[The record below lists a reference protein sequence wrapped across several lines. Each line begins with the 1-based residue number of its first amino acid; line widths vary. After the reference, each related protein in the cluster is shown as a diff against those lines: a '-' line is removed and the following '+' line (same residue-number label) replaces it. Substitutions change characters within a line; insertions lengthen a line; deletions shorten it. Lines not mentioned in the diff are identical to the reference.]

1 MPDWQLGIQTELLTH
16 QGWQVPGQKNRT
28 SHLITTNPRKPVTSV
43 QGTWAK
49 AAFPGFTYACLYYS
63 WFMSTWLRRQ
73 NAHHFSKDN
82 SHSQVPRILFT
93 PNHTYLLSCSG
104 ISMFLATLIQSIMQ
118 ICIYKIS
125 LPPSQYT
132 SANIS
137 RPNRMYQM
145 VTLALTLCVLV
156 SVMTSNYLIF
166 ISLVSCVYYNGKF

>member
-1 MPDWQLGIQTELLTH
+1 MHI
-16 QGWQVPGQKNRT
+16 V
-28 SHLITTNPRKPVTSV
+28 
-43 QGTWAK
+43 
-49 AAFPGFTYACLYYS
+49 
-63 WFMSTWLRRQ
+63 
-73 NAHHFSKDN
+73 FSKDN

-118 ICIYKIS
+118 ICIYEIS

-145 VTLALTLCVLV
+145 VTLALT
-156 SVMTSNYLIF
+156 
-166 ISLVSCVYYNGKF
+166 